1 MKKKI
6 AIILAGLMVVGMMGG
21 CGSKANSQAES
32 SDTQGTADSQK
43 TEDTEEVKL
52 SELDTSEYVTLGAYT
67 GLEVSVDPVSE
78 VTDEHVENYIK
89 TTMLENYKEEV
100 EVTDRAVE
108 TGDKVYY
115 SCVGKMDGEVFDG
128 GSSAEGEDWSTVIGS
143 GTMIDGFEDGMIG
156 MNIGETKDIECTFPD
171 PYTSKPEYA
180 GKDAVFTITV
190 HSITIDQYPE
200 LTAEL
205 LTDMESEYATPEE
218 ARAGVRAML
227 EEAAQQEYE
236 ENVENAILSQI
247 LNASEFQDPPQSLID
262 QKAAAFRENMEGYAS
277 AYGIDFATYLSL
289 AFNLTEE
296 EFDTYAQQIGT
307 AGAKQ
312 SIAIE
317 AIADAEGMSQISDDE
332 LQAEAEDYI
341 AQSSRYESVEDLYA
355 AAGKDQF
362 RDYVVTDRVLKWLTE
377 HNTVAE

>member
-6 AIILAGLMVVGMMGG
+6 AIILAGLMAVGMIGG
-21 CGSKANSQAES
+21 CGKKNETTQETPGSQA
-32 SDTQGTADSQK
+32 TGDSQ
-43 TEDTEEVKL
+43 ENQDTEEVKL
-52 SELDTSEYVTLGAYT
+52 SELDTSQYVTLGAYT
-67 GLEVSVDPVSE
+67 GLEVTVDPVSE

-115 SCVGKMDGEVFDG
+115 SCVGKMDGEVFEG
-128 GSSAEGEDWSTVIGS
+128 GSSAEGEDWNTVIGS

-156 MNIGETKDIECTFPD
+156 MNIGETRDIECTFPD
-171 PYTSKPEYA
+171 PYASKPEYA
-180 GKDAVFTITV
+180 GKDAVFTITL

-200 LTAEL
+200 LTEEL
-205 LTDMESEYATPEE
+205 LTDMESEYTTPEE

-227 EEAAQQEYE
+227 EEAAKQEYQD
-236 ENVENAILSQI
+236 NVENAILSQI
-247 LNASEFQDPPQSLID
+247 LNECEFQDPPQSLID

-277 AYGIDFATYLSL
+277 AYGMDFSSYLSL
-289 AFNLTEE
+289 AFGITEE
-296 EFDTYAQQIGT
+296 EFDSYAQQIGT

-317 AIADAEGMSQISDDE
+317 AIADAEGLSDVSEDE
-332 LQAEAEDYI
+332 LQTEAENYI
-341 AQSSRYESVEDLYA
+341 AQSSRYDTVEDLYA

-377 HNTVAE
+377 NNTVAE